1 MTDKAANPSEPI
13 PESVKPRFDPNA
25 FIEEGGMDIDVRG
38 LLLMLWRRK
47 MIVLS
52 VMLIGLSIATII
64 IAFVQSLY
72 TAKSLVLIEAYAKS
86 SRSEEFKALINS
98 QRFDTALILS
108 EIEVIK
114 SRGMARKIVER
125 LNLMTD
131 PEFNPRFRYQDEIA
145 RDKNASNDF
154 RKLSVYGSELEKL
167 PALATEREIGDVI
180 SRFLARMDVRSIS
193 GSYAIQLGF
202 TSEDPSKAAL
212 IANTIADVY
221 IEQRLEAKFTA
232 TRKLTDWLDKR
243 LADLRNQVRISEEA
257 VAAYKAEFNITEGA
271 RTVMSAEQL
280 SQLNSQL
287 VIAKA
292 KLAETQARMSQVQD
306 LTKNTRNIDSLSEVV
321 NSPLV
326 QQLKRQEVA
335 LEGRLSDLSTRY
347 GSKHP
352 NIVKLR
358 SELKDLR
365 STIRGEMRKVA
376 DTVGNDVKFAEAR
389 VSALEEGLSES
400 QGQRHV
406 DNEAMIRL
414 RELEREAEST
424 QLIFD
429 TFLETYKRS
438 DEQEELQEPEARVLS
453 YAIAPRFA
461 SYPNKLLLLSLSAAI
476 SLFIGL
482 AIAILLEKLDNS
494 FRSANQLEKSLSYPC
509 FALIPS
515 VENKSQQELTDY
527 IVSKPASTLAESV
540 RTLRTVLSLR
550 GRKEGNKPKVVTIT
564 SSFPGEGK
572 TTLSVWLGR
581 LAAKSGEKVI
591 VIDADLRRPNIHR
604 STGRSNDITLV
615 DYLTGQKEL
624 DEVIQKDDASGVH
637 MIYGRSV
644 PNSALD
650 LVSSDKMAKLVASL
664 AQVYDLV
671 IIDSPACLAVSDS
684 RVLANMSDQT
694 LYAVAWDR
702 TPREV
707 VMSGVKQFSDMDYD
721 DLAFV
726 LTNVDVRRHVRYGYG
741 DTVYYYGRYKE
752 YYAD

>member
-1 MTDKAANPSEPI
+1 MTDTTAQMPKQVT
-13 PESVKPRFDPNA
+13 ESVKPRFDSNA
-25 FIEEGGMDIDVRG
+25 FIEEGNMDIDVRG

-47 MIVLS
+47 MIVIS
-52 VMLIGLSIATII
+52 VMLIGLSFATII
-64 IAFVQSLY
+64 TTFVQSLY
-72 TAKSLVLIEAYAKS
+72 TAKSLVLIEAYTQSDTNK
-86 SRSEEFKALINS
+86 EFQALINS

-114 SRGMARKIVER
+114 SRNMARKVVER

-131 PEFNPRFRYQDEIA
+131 AEFNPRFRYDGDDAGGQ
-145 RDKNASNDF
+145 KASSGF
-154 RKLSVYGSELEKL
+154 KKLSVYDSKSEEF
-167 PALATEREIGDVI
+167 PAEITEREIGGVI
-180 SRFLARMDVRSIS
+180 SRFLSRVDVRAVS
-193 GSYAIQLGF
+193 GSYAIQIGF
-202 TSEDPSKAAL
+202 TSENPSKAAL
-212 IANTIADVY
+212 VANTIADVY
-221 IEQRLEAKFTA
+221 IEQRLDAKFKA
-232 TRKLTDWLDKR
+232 TRKLTEWLDRR
-243 LADLRNQVRISEEA
+243 LSGLRDQVRQSEQA
-257 VAAYKAEFNITEGA
+257 VADYKQKFNITEGA

-287 VIAKA
+287 VVATA
-292 KLAETQARMSQVQD
+292 KLAETRARLSQVENVA
-306 LTKNTRNIDSLSEVV
+306 KNARNIDSISEVV
-321 NSPLV
+321 KSPLI
-326 QQLKRQEVA
+326 QQFKRQEVS

-347 GSKHP
+347 GPKHP
-352 NIVKLR
+352 DIVKLK

-365 STIRGEMRKVA
+365 STIRSEMRKVA
-376 DTVGNDVKFAEAR
+376 DTIENEVKFSEAR
-389 VSALEEGLSES
+389 VQALEEGLSES
-400 QGQRHV
+400 QGRRHE
-406 DNEAMIRL
+406 DNDAMIKL
-414 RELEREAEST
+414 RELEREAQSN

-429 TFLETYKRS
+429 TFLETYKRA
-438 DEQEELQEPEARVLS
+438 DEQEELQEPEARVIS
-453 YAIAPRFA
+453 YAIAPRTA

-482 AIAILLEKLDNS
+482 AIAILMEKLDNS

-515 VENKSQQELTDY
+515 VENKSQQELTEY
-527 IVSKPASTLAESV
+527 IVSKPSSTLAESV
-540 RTLRTVLSLR
+540 RTLRTVLNLR
-550 GRKEGNKPKVVTIT
+550 GRKDGTKPRVVTIT

-581 LAAKSGEKVI
+581 LAAKSNEKVI
-591 VIDADLRRPNIHR
+591 IIDADLRRPNIHR
-604 STGRSNDITLV
+604 STGRSNDVTLV

-624 DEVIQKDDASGVH
+624 DQVIQKDDASGVH

-650 LVSSDKMAKLVASL
+650 LVSSDKMHKLVSSL

-694 LYAVAWDR
+694 IYAVAWDR

-707 VMSGVKQFSDMDYD
+707 VMSGVKQFSDMDYE

-726 LTNVDVRRHVRYGYG
+726 LTNVDVKRHVRYGYG

>member
-1 MTDKAANPSEPI
+1 MTDTIIPI
-13 PESVKPRFDPNA
+13 PETPKDAVNPRFDPNA

-47 MIVLS
+47 MVVLS
-52 VMLIGLSIATII
+52 VLLIGLSFATIV

-72 TAKSLVLIEAYAKS
+72 TAKSLVLIEAYSQS
-86 SRSEEFKALINS
+86 SSSKEFQALINS

-114 SRGMARKIVER
+114 SRSMARKVVQR
-125 LNLMTD
+125 LNLATD
-131 PEFNPRFRYQDEIA
+131 PEFNPRFRYDGE
-145 RDKNASNDF
+145 DGSDSNASNGF

-167 PALATEREIGDVI
+167 PAGSADREIGDVI
-180 SRFLARMDVRSIS
+180 SRFLGRLNVRSIS
-193 GSYAIQLGF
+193 GSYAIQVGF

-212 IANTIADVY
+212 VANTIVDVY
-221 IEQRLEAKFTA
+221 IEQRLETKFKA
-232 TRKLTDWLDKR
+232 NRKLTDWLDRR
-243 LADLRNQVRISEEA
+243 LADLRGQVRVSEQA
-257 VAAYKAEFNITEGA
+257 VADYKARFNITVGA

-287 VIAKA
+287 VVAKA
-292 KLAETQARMSQVQD
+292 KLAETRAKLSQVEG
-306 LTKNTRNIDSLSEVV
+306 LAKSKTKIDSLSEVV
-321 NSPLV
+321 KSPLV
-326 QQLKRQEVA
+326 QQLKRQEVG
-335 LEGRLSDLSTRY
+335 LEGQLSDLSTRY

-352 NIVKLR
+352 NIVKLK

-365 STIRGEMRKVA
+365 STIRSEMRKVA
-376 DTVGNDVKFAEAR
+376 DTIENEVTFAEAR
-389 VSALEEGLSES
+389 VAALQEGLSES
-400 QGQRHV
+400 QGQRHE
-406 DNEAMIRL
+406 DNDAMIKL
-414 RELEREAEST
+414 RELEREADST

-438 DEQEELQEPEARVLS
+438 DEQEELQEAEARVLS
-453 YAIAPRFA
+453 YAIAPHVA

-515 VENKSQQELTDY
+515 VENKSQRELVDY
-527 IVSKPASTLAESV
+527 IVSKPSSTLAESV
-540 RTLRTVLSLR
+540 RTLRTVLNLR
-550 GRKEGNKPKVVTIT
+550 GRKDGNKPRVVTIT

-581 LAAKSGEKVI
+581 LAAKSNEKVI
-591 VIDADLRRPNIHR
+591 IIDADLRRPNIHR
-604 STGRSNDITLV
+604 STGRSNDVTLV

-650 LVSSDKMAKLVASL
+650 LVSSDKMAKLVSSL

-694 LYAVAWDR
+694 IYAVAWDR

-707 VMSGVKQFSDMDYD
+707 VMSGVKQFADMGYD

-741 DTVYYYGRYKE
+741 DTVHYYGRYKE
-752 YYAD
+752 YYSE